1 MAIPILLPKQGNTV
15 ESCIILKWLKSAGD
29 EIAAGDV
36 LCEVE
41 TDKAALEV
49 ESPESGTLLNLF
61 FNEGDEVPVLT
72 VIAALGKPGED
83 GSYLAP
89 SHEQA
94 VASSGSNANPVN
106 NEMRKMVQKDTSIVS
121 DSPDRL
127 LISPRAL
134 RRLANSTAID
144 WESLSGTGPNGRI
157 IERDIE
163 NAVAAEPQITPVAK
177 RMLDSGDYV
186 PPESV
191 KQKRLRSKDLVPA
204 FATLTDDVTIIPLK
218 GIRKTIATRM
228 HEASQQTAPFT
239 LHSSA
244 DARTIKAY
252 RARLKASDPA
262 LSLAAVSINDLVH
275 FAVVKTLQAHSAL
288 NSLLIE
294 NEILQYQPVHLG
306 FAVDTEAGLMVPVIK
321 YADQLSLRQLAEQAK
336 ELANLCRN
344 RSIKPDDLNGGT
356 FTVSNLGG
364 FGIEAFTPVINVPQ
378 VGILGVN
385 NIQLKP
391 IETTTGDVE
400 FIPRLGLSL
409 TVDHRVID
417 GGPGAR
423 FMQALVK
430 HIEQIDLLTAV

>member
-29 EIAAGDV
+29 EIAAGEV

-41 TDKAALEV
+41 TDKATLEV
-49 ESPESGTLLNLF
+49 ESSESGTLLNLF
-61 FNEGDEVPVLT
+61 FNEGDEVPVMT
-72 VIAALGKPGED
+72 VIAAFGEADED
-83 GSYLAP
+83 GSHLAP
-89 SHEQA
+89 NDGTAQA
-94 VASSGSNANPVN
+94 ILESKVKQDSNG
-106 NEMRKMVQKDTSIVS
+106 TSKALF
-121 DSPDRL
+121 PDRSIPPDL
-127 LISPRAL
+127 SERPSISPRAL
-134 RRLANSTAID
+134 RLANGKNIAWDSI
-144 WESLSGTGPNGRI
+144 SGTGPNGRI

-163 NAVAAEPQITPVAK
+163 NALSSEPQITPVAK

-186 PPESV
+186 PPESTT
-191 KQKRLRSKDLVPA
+191 QKRLRSKDLIPA
-204 FATLTDDVTIIPLK
+204 SSNLTDDVTVTPLK

-228 HEASQQTAPFT
+228 LEASQQTAPFT

-244 DARTIKAY
+244 DARAIKAY
-252 RARLKASDPA
+252 RARLKASDSA
-262 LSLAAVSINDLVH
+262 LGLTAVSINDLVH
-275 FAVVKTLQAHSAL
+275 FAVVKTLQTHSTI

-294 NEILQYQPVHLG
+294 NEIHQYRPVHLG
-306 FAVDTEAGLMVPVIK
+306 FAVDTEVGLMVPVIK
-321 YADQLSLRQLAEQAK
+321 HADQLSLRQLAERAK
-336 ELANLCRN
+336 ELVNLCRN
-344 RSIKPDDLNGGT
+344 RTIKPGDLSGGT

-391 IETTTGDVE
+391 IETTDGDVE
-400 FIPRLGLSL
+400 FVPHLGLSL